1 MSRTKNPISILF
13 LLSFCISYVFTA
25 SVTLKPTS
33 KGPGYNLRHIVNP
46 GYELSEHDDY
56 GK

>member
-25 SVTLKPTS
+25 STMKPAS
-33 KGPGYNLRHIVNP
+33 KPGYDLRHIVNP